1 MKCVTTVRPQGTV
14 KGQEAWTLSSLRI
27 LKETGFGPII
37 YWHAN
42 RYMPKTLW
50 NMCIYSIA
58 VLKTVLHAA
67 WCVCFDILQ
76 STTGF
81 DAKENQ
87 VRLKSLLSKNALR
100 FALKAGEL
108 LFGTEWNYLLKQ
120 LSYNHKK
127 IKKYKC
133 FTLYWS
139 INVQVRSFF
148 QFSIEWHTFVLL
160 EGRTASNFLQN

>member
-1 MKCVTTVRPQGTV
+1 MSSPKKNNYGYRELPFFCFASQKIHSCLIGVLSPHKRIIRFEEQYYSSSTHVKVALISHAHLYTRTGAVVKCVTTVRPQGTV

-67 WCVCFDILQ
+67 
-76 STTGF
+76 
-81 DAKENQ
+81 
-87 VRLKSLLSKNALR
+87 
-100 FALKAGEL
+100 
-108 LFGTEWNYLLKQ
+108 
-120 LSYNHKK
+120 
-127 IKKYKC
+127 
-133 FTLYWS
+133 
-139 INVQVRSFF
+139 
-148 QFSIEWHTFVLL
+148 
-160 EGRTASNFLQN
+160 